1 MLKALEVFLF
11 KNSRFLGYVI
21 FCTLNYVWVKAS
33 VKKLI
38 CWFMNRIVAAAQHT
52 FFNSYIMCWATRLL
66 NMCLV
71 CNPTCQLSKETL

>member
-38 CWFMNRIVAAAQHT
+38 CWFMNRIVAAATHI
-52 FFNSYIMCWATRLL
+52 F
-66 NMCLV
+66 
-71 CNPTCQLSKETL
+71 